1 MPNAFPIKK
10 RSTLIPFSPGS
21 RGLPFFVFPFPHG
34 SLPQGIKQEH
44 PPFSVHGLGQLWLAH
59 QRMSK
64 NFIRTSRIRSILKDS
79 PAFPS
84 IYKHQGGENTD
95 HYKSKRQT
103 DRSADTKFASYP
115 HITLPFYYDAFHP
128 SASFCR
134 FFYSLLPYDTSR
146 KRRNYVAKMVHV
158 FARCRACFRI
168 GRLQRKK

>member
-84 IYKHQGGENTD
+84 IFQDQGGENA
-95 HYKSKRQT
+95 HRRESKREANI
-103 DRSADTKFASYP
+103 SADTKFASCTQ
-115 HITLPFYYDAFHP
+115 IAVSFVCDAFSSPLRLVAAFFHP
-128 SASFCR
+128 PLF
-134 FFYSLLPYDTSR
+134 
-146 KRRNYVAKMVHV
+146 V
-158 FARCRACFRI
+158 
-168 GRLQRKK
+168 